1 MADRGLQKE
10 AQERLQGFMQQL
22 RGSQAADLSGKRLQ
36 DEGLC
41 YICEAIAF
49 NDRWAHGVVAGLGLA
64 SSAMARPRQNL
75 LCGVARLA
83 GKYSKYKTSME

>member
-22 RGSQAADLSGKRLQ
+22 RGSHAADLSGKRLQ

-49 NDRWAHGVVAGLGLA
+49 NDRWAHRVHAGWAAVGFFTAKL
-64 SSAMARPRQNL
+64 R
-75 LCGVARLA
+75 
-83 GKYSKYKTSME
+83 

>member
-49 NDRWAHGVVAGLGLA
+49 NDRWAYGVGADLAWACFAWQGLIRIAVQLCQT
-64 SSAMARPRQNL
+64 SCRQ
-75 LCGVARLA
+75 CRLQQA
-83 GKYSKYKTSME
+83 